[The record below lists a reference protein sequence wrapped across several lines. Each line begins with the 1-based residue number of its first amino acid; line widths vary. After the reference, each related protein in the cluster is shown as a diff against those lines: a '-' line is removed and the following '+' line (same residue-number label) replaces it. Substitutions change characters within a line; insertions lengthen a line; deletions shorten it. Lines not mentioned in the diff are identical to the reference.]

1 MKKNTNMLNNKTI
14 LITGGT
20 GSFGSAFTRFLLKNS
35 SCKIVVFSRDE
46 KKQFD
51 MNQELKNKRIQFFI
65 GDVRDYQSINLAI
78 SNNIDYIFHA
88 AALKQVPSGEFFPLE
103 AVKTNILGAENVMQ
117 AAINNKVKKVILLS
131 TDKSVYPIN
140 SMGLTKSLM
149 EKIMISKTK
158 YKSSTDFVA
167 TRYGNVMGTRG
178 SVIPLFIDQIKKGKN
193 LTVTNPKMT
202 RFLMSIE
209 ESVYLVLHAL
219 ENVKNGHIVVQKSPA
234 ASVDILTNSLI
245 KIFNSKSKIKIIGT
259 RGGEKDHEVL
269 VSKEEMSR
277 AKSFN
282 RFYDIQPETNE
293 IENEKYFFKG
303 FKNKINIDEY
313 SSSNTSQLNI
323 SQTIKKLKESAL
335 VSNLLKGKNF

>member
-1 MKKNTNMLNNKTI
+1 
-14 LITGGT
+14 
-20 GSFGSAFTRFLLKNS
+20 
-35 SCKIVVFSRDE
+35 
-46 KKQFD
+46 
-51 MNQELKNKRIQFFI
+51 
-65 GDVRDYQSINLAI
+65 
-78 SNNIDYIFHA
+78 
-88 AALKQVPSGEFFPLE
+88 
-103 AVKTNILGAENVMQ
+103 
-117 AAINNKVKKVILLS
+117 
-131 TDKSVYPIN
+131 
-140 SMGLTKSLM
+140 MGLTKSLM

-158 YKSSTDFVA
+158 YQSATDFVA

-219 ENVKNGHIVVQKSPA
+219 KNVKNGHIVVQKSPA
-234 ASVDILTNSLI
+234 ASVAILTNSLI

-277 AKSFN
+277 AKSF
-282 RFYDIQPETNE
+282 RGFYDIPPETNE

-303 FKNKINIDEY
+303 FKNKLNLEEY
-313 SSSNTSQLNI
+313 SSSNTSQLNVN
-323 SQTIKKLKESAL
+323 QTIKKLKESAL
-335 VSNLLKGKNF
+335 VSNLLKNKNF

>member
-1 MKKNTNMLNNKTI
+1 MKKIINRLNKKTI

-20 GSFGSAFTRFLLKNS
+20 GSFGSTFAKFLLKNS
-35 SCKIVVFSRDE
+35 SCKIVIFSRDE

-51 MNQELKNKRIQFFI
+51 MDQELKNNRIKFFI
-65 GDVRDYQSINLAI
+65 GDVRDYNSINLAT
-78 SNNIDYIFHA
+78 SYNIDYIFHA
-88 AALKQVPSGEFFPLE
+88 AALKQVPSCEFFPLE
-103 AVKTNILGAENVMQ
+103 AVKTNILGAENVMH

-149 EKIMISKTK
+149 EKIMIAKTK
-158 YKSSTDFVA
+158 FKSSTDFVA

-209 ESVYLVLHAL
+209 DSVHLVLHAL
-219 ENVKNGHIVVQKSPA
+219 KNVKNGHIVVQKSPA
-234 ASVDILTNSLI
+234 ASVDILTKSLI

-269 VSKEEMSR
+269 VSREEMSR
-277 AKSFN
+277 AKSYKN
-282 RFYDIQPETNE
+282 FYDIPPETAE

-303 FKNKINIDEY
+303 LKSNLNFKEY
-313 SSSNTSQLNI
+313 SSSNTYQLNI
-323 SQTIKKLKESAL
+323 NQTIKKLKESKL
-335 VSNLLKGKNF
+335 VRNLLIKK